1 MIFPPIKI
9 FIYILIVTTLFS
21 CASNVNK
28 EYEEFNYNLPSNTIT
43 EKIFKEI
50 KSISMKKNIEII
62 YEKNFNEK
70 ESIFIQGFFANF
82 YLNNKYSRISKKILL
97 VDLADKIK
105 SCKNTK
111 ANNIRIVL
119 NNNVYEKLIKNCTTE
134 KLNTYLVDLERNN
147 VPISKSTIKIALK
160 DQAFFDNENILNI
173 IKKNKFI
180 YISSEI
186 EEIEKFIKFAKENDF
201 SINKENLIFLKNN
214 DDFELFIA
222 EVFGIQDSSRRN
234 KDLERILNQDL
245 KFISRKRNDIE
256 SIILSSNSESSNR
269 LLPALKFNLL
279 MNLEVFNM
287 PNHYDSW
294 NSSSSTTD
302 LDLSTGLEFPI
313 LINKLNF
320 GDKSFSSLSSNE
332 KLVYSLGF
340 DMLGF
345 LNDQDYFGFL
355 GQYSMKN
362 NEVNFNPISISFL
375 DGEIFQRF

>member
-1 MIFPPIKI
+1 
-9 FIYILIVTTLFS
+9 
-21 CASNVNK
+21 
-28 EYEEFNYNLPSNTIT
+28 
-43 EKIFKEI
+43 
-50 KSISMKKNIEII
+50 MKKNIEII

-119 NNNVYEKLIKNCTTE
+119 NNNVYEKLNKNCTTE

-186 EEIEKFIKFAKENDF
+186 EEIEKFIKFTKENDF

-302 LDLSTGLEFPI
+302 LDFSTGLEFPI

-355 GQYSMKN
+355 GQYSVKN

>member
-1 MIFPPIKI
+1 MIFSPIKI
-9 FIYILIVTTLFS
+9 FIYILIVTTLLS
-21 CASNVNK
+21 CASNINK
-28 EYEEFNYNLPSNTIT
+28 EYEEFNNNLPSNTIT

-50 KSISMKKNIEII
+50 KSISMKKNIEVI
-62 YEKNFNEK
+62 YAKKFNQK
-70 ESIFIQGFFANF
+70 ESIFIQGFLANF
-82 YLNNKYSRISKKILL
+82 YLNNKYSRKSKRILL
-97 VDLADKIK
+97 LDVAEKIK

-119 NNNVYEKLIKNCTTE
+119 NNNVYEKLNKNCTTE

-147 VPISKSTIKIALK
+147 VPISKSAIKIALK

-173 IKKNKFI
+173 IKKNKFV
-180 YISSEI
+180 YISSER
-186 EEIEKFIKFAKENDF
+186 EEIEKFIKFTRENDF
-201 SINKENLIFLKNN
+201 FINKENLIFLENN

-222 EVFGIQDSSRRN
+222 EIFGIQDSSRRN

-245 KFISRKRNDIE
+245 KFVSRKRNDIK

-294 NSSSSTTD
+294 NSSSSPTD
-302 LDLSTGLEFPI
+302 LDFSTGLEFPI
-313 LINKLNF
+313 LINKINF
-320 GDKSFSSLSSNE
+320 GDESFSSLSSNE

-345 LNDQDYFGFL
+345 INDQNYFGFL
-355 GQYSMKN
+355 GQYSLRN

-375 DGEIFQRF
+375 YGEIIQRF